1 MKNQQVTLKYV
12 FAGILTVLITWFVH
26 EFTHW
31 ITSQL
36 LGYESFMRLNS
47 VGPLNG
53 DLSDE
58 VDKAIISISGPIITI
73 LQGIIIFI
81 ILKSKGWNKYLY
93 LFLFTAFYMRF
104 FAGLMNFINPNDEAR
119 FSQFLGIGT
128 HTVSLIV
135 SIFLFSMVYV
145 ISKKHKLNWKF
156 QLWTAMIILVTS
168 WTLILVDQYFKIR
181 IL

>member
-1 MKNQQVTLKYV
+1 MKNQTVSLRYV
-12 FAGILTVLITWFVH
+12 FAGILAVIVTWFIH

-31 ITSQL
+31 VTSEL
-36 LGYESFMRLNS
+36 LGYESYMRLNS
-47 VGPLNG
+47 VGSLNG
-53 DLSDE
+53 NLSDE

-81 ILKSKGWNKYLY
+81 VLKSKGWNKYLY
-93 LFLFTAFYMRF
+93 LFLFIAFYMRF

-128 HTVSLIV
+128 HTVSIIV
-135 SIFLFSMVYV
+135 SIFLFAMVYI
-145 ISKKHKLNWKF
+145 ISKKYKLNWKF
-156 QLWTAMIILVTS
+156 QLWTTIIVLVAS

-181 IL
+181 II